1 MVTVLN
7 DSTTIAPYTIISH
20 AKTSHLRR
28 KTISRWKETLISVI
42 VQAMPD
48 HELPPETLTDL
59 HEMNCFKHNS
69 RKSLFSFYSKIGRI
83 YPQLYWN
90 IMRNVCFETTFTSW
104 ERLHESD
111 MLILTFKHL
120 HVCLQNT
127 KRNKNKTRL
136 CGQNH
141 IMYTPINEIH
151 HFNSLKQI
159 LVYLFFKQS
168 AALSRDLHNSQSRHL

>member
-1 MVTVLN
+1 ML
-7 DSTTIAPYTIISH
+7 S
-20 AKTSHLRR
+20 
-28 KTISRWKETLISVI
+28 SRLCLI
-42 VQAMPD
+42 MNY
-48 HELPPETLTDL
+48 PPKLSQTCTKWTA
-59 HEMNCFKHNS
+59 FKHNR

-90 IMRNVCFETTFTSW
+90 IMRNVCFETTFTCW
-104 ERLHESD
+104 ERLRESD

-136 CGQNH
+136 CGQNQ

-168 AALSRDLHNSQSRHL
+168 AALSRDVHNSQSRHL

>member
-1 MVTVLN
+1 MLSSRLCLIMNYPPKLSQTC
-7 DSTTIAPYTIISH
+7 
-20 AKTSHLRR
+20 AKWT
-28 KTISRWKETLISVI
+28 
-42 VQAMPD
+42 A
-48 HELPPETLTDL
+48 
-59 HEMNCFKHNS
+59 FKHNR

-90 IMRNVCFETTFTSW
+90 IMRNVCFVTTFTSW
-104 ERLHESD
+104 ERLRESD

>member
-1 MVTVLN
+1 ML
-7 DSTTIAPYTIISH
+7 S
-20 AKTSHLRR
+20 
-28 KTISRWKETLISVI
+28 SRLCLI
-42 VQAMPD
+42 MNY
-48 HELPPETLTDL
+48 PPKLSQTCTKWTAL
-59 HEMNCFKHNS
+59 KHNR

-104 ERLHESD
+104 ERLRESD

-120 HVCLQNT
+120 HVRLQNT

-168 AALSRDLHNSQSRHL
+168 AAMSRDLHNSQSRHL

>member
-1 MVTVLN
+1 ML
-7 DSTTIAPYTIISH
+7 S
-20 AKTSHLRR
+20 
-28 KTISRWKETLISVI
+28 SRLCLI
-42 VQAMPD
+42 MNY
-48 HELPPETLTDL
+48 PPKLSQTCTKWTA
-59 HEMNCFKHNS
+59 FKHNR

-104 ERLHESD
+104 ERLRESD

-136 CGQNH
+136 CGQNQ

-168 AALSRDLHNSQSRHL
+168 AALSRDLRNSQSRHL

>member
-1 MVTVLN
+1 MKGN
-7 DSTTIAPYTIISH
+7 SDKCYRPGYAWSWTTPRNSQTCTKWTA
-20 AKTSHLRR
+20 
-28 KTISRWKETLISVI
+28 
-42 VQAMPD
+42 
-48 HELPPETLTDL
+48 
-59 HEMNCFKHNS
+59 FKHNR

-104 ERLHESD
+104 ERLRESD

-168 AALSRDLHNSQSRHL
+168 AALSRDVHNSQSRHL

>member
-1 MVTVLN
+1 MKGNADKCYRPGYAWSWTTPRNSHRLARNELLLNTTVVKVCFHFTAKLEE
-7 DSTTIAPYTIISH
+7 YT
-20 AKTSHLRR
+20 
-28 KTISRWKETLISVI
+28 
-42 VQAMPD
+42 P
-48 HELPPETLTDL
+48 
-59 HEMNCFKHNS
+59 NCTKH
-69 RKSLFSFYSKIGRI
+69 
-83 YPQLYWN
+83 

-104 ERLHESD
+104 ERLRESD

>member
-1 MVTVLN
+1 MKGN
-7 DSTTIAPYTIISH
+7 SDKCYRPGYAWSWTTPRNSH
-20 AKTSHLRR
+20 RLCTKWTAL
-28 KTISRWKETLISVI
+28 
-42 VQAMPD
+42 
-48 HELPPETLTDL
+48 
-59 HEMNCFKHNS
+59 KHNR

-104 ERLHESD
+104 ERLRESD

-168 AALSRDLHNSQSRHL
+168 AALSRDLRNSQSRHL

>member
-1 MVTVLN
+1 
-7 DSTTIAPYTIISH
+7 
-20 AKTSHLRR
+20 
-28 KTISRWKETLISVI
+28 
-42 VQAMPD
+42 
-48 HELPPETLTDL
+48 
-59 HEMNCFKHNS
+59 
-69 RKSLFSFYSKIGRI
+69 
-83 YPQLYWN
+83 
-90 IMRNVCFETTFTSW
+90 MRNVCFETTFTSR
-104 ERLHESD
+104 ERLRESD

-168 AALSRDLHNSQSRHL
+168 AALSRDVHNSQSRHL